1 MLDVDGSHDPEII
14 GKVLEELKQAGYN
27 FDTAYQTAENGDQ
40 VVILRD
46 MVVNG
51 KSLNFTKTTAAA
63 GVLDAFGPD
72 SNVKVTGENIDGTD
86 SAQYTVTIY
95 GALREVTDPVI
106 PTNPKPETPEG
117 SDPTPPAPTAPTTP
131 AVQNARPTTPTV
143 EQAVAKTTP
152 APESGKLIQTGTTN
166 WVADVLVRAG
176 GVLLAAGYLLERKRK
191 SMFYKA
197 QH

>member
-1 MLDVDGSHDPEII
+1 M
-14 GKVLEELKQAGYN
+14 
-27 FDTAYQTAENGDQ
+27 
-40 VVILRD
+40 
-46 MVVNG
+46 
-51 KSLNFTKTTAAA
+51 
-63 GVLDAFGPD
+63 LDAFGPD
-72 SNVKVTGENIDGTD
+72 SNVKVTGETVDGTD
-86 SAQYTVTIY
+86 SAKYTVTIY

-106 PTNPKPETPEG
+106 PTNPAPETPKDP
-117 SDPTPPAPTAPTTP
+117 DPTPPAPETPEDSAPTPPTSTTPTTP

-152 APESGKLIQTGTTN
+152 APETPVNPPVQDARPESGKLIQTGTTN

>member
-1 MLDVDGSHDPEII
+1 MVYGTEYEYEDKTYTIVW
-14 GKVLEELKQAGYN
+14 GYESQN
-27 FDTAYQTAENGDQ
+27 NP
-40 VVILRD
+40 
-46 MVVNG
+46 N
-51 KSLNFTKTTAAA
+51 TTAAA

-106 PTNPKPETPEG
+106 PTNPEPETPED
-117 SDPTPPAPTAPTTP
+117 SDPTPPAPTTPTTP
-131 AVQNARPTTPTV
+131 AVQDARPTTPAV

-152 APESGKLIQTGTTN
+152 APETPVNPPVQDARPESGKLIQTGTTN
-166 WVADVLVRAG
+166 WMADVLVRAG

-191 SMFYKA
+191 SMFHKA

>member
-1 MLDVDGSHDPEII
+1 M
-14 GKVLEELKQAGYN
+14 
-27 FDTAYQTAENGDQ
+27 
-40 VVILRD
+40 
-46 MVVNG
+46 
-51 KSLNFTKTTAAA
+51 
-63 GVLDAFGPD
+63 LDAFGPD

-86 SAQYTVTIY
+86 SARYTVTIY

-117 SDPTPPAPTAPTTP
+117 SDPTPPAPTTPTTP
-131 AVQNARPTTPTV
+131 AVQDARPTTPAV

-166 WVADVLVRAG
+166 WMADVLVRAG

-191 SMFYKA
+191 SMFHKA

>member
-1 MLDVDGSHDPEII
+1 M
-14 GKVLEELKQAGYN
+14 
-27 FDTAYQTAENGDQ
+27 
-40 VVILRD
+40 
-46 MVVNG
+46 
-51 KSLNFTKTTAAA
+51 
-63 GVLDAFGPD
+63 
-72 SNVKVTGENIDGTD
+72 
-86 SAQYTVTIY
+86 
-95 GALREVTDPVI
+95 
-106 PTNPKPETPEG
+106 
-117 SDPTPPAPTAPTTP
+117 
-131 AVQNARPTTPTV
+131 QNARPTTPTV